1 MVEERDIVI
10 AGAGMVGMSL
20 ALLLRA
26 QLPETIGVTLLEGN
40 QLSIPG
46 DSQDTYP
53 AFDSR
58 TTALSYSSRRIFEN
72 IGIWKLFEN
81 NASLINSIHVSS
93 KGRFGSA
100 LLTSTDY
107 GWPALGYVAENLA
120 LGSALLKSIS
130 ERSEIELLGSAKVLN
145 VKSVGASGVSMKIN
159 QEGLEKKFKTK
170 LLIVADG
177 AKSKLRESFANDSM
191 IKDYRQ
197 DAIVANVGFQQ
208 GHMDCAF
215 ERFTDSGPL
224 AVLPLLG
231 TPSQPNRCSVVW
243 STSPERAENLENI
256 SPGKFK
262 TLLQREFG
270 YRLGRISDIGER
282 SRFPLSLIKANEQV
296 RQGIA
301 IMGNAAH
308 ALHPVA
314 GQGFNL
320 ALRDADELARIL
332 SNAVSRDEALG
343 DLRVLESYRLA
354 RFSDQEIIVTASDI
368 LPKLFT
374 YRNRFLGLA
383 RSIALASLDILPP
396 IKNRFVQHAAG
407 MSF

>member
-10 AGAGMVGMSL
+10 IVAGMVGMSL

-26 QLPETIGVTLLEGN
+26 QLSETIGVTLLEGN
-40 QLSIPG
+40 DLSIPA
-46 DSQDTYP
+46 DFQDTYP

-72 IGIWKLFEN
+72 IGIWELFEN
-81 NASLINSIHVSS
+81 NTSLINSIHVSS

-100 LLTSTDY
+100 LLTSNDY
-107 GWPALGYVAENLA
+107 DLPALGYVAENLA
-120 LGSALLKSIS
+120 LGSVLLRSIS
-130 ERSEIELLGSAKVLN
+130 DSSEIELLGSAKVLN
-145 VKSVGASGVSMKIN
+145 VKSIGKAGVSLKIN
-159 QEGLEKKFKTK
+159 QEGLVKKFKTK

-177 AKSKLRESFANDSM
+177 AKSKIRESFAIDST

-197 DAIVANVGFQQ
+197 DAIVTNVEFERP
-208 GHMDCAF
+208 HMDCAF
-215 ERFTDSGPL
+215 ERFTESGPL

-243 STSPERAENLENI
+243 STNPERAKKLENI
-256 SPGKFK
+256 SLGKFK
-262 TLLQREFG
+262 ILLQKEFG
-270 YRLGRISDIGER
+270 YRLGRISDSGER

-296 RQGIA
+296 RQGIV

-320 ALRDADELARIL
+320 ALRDAHELARIL
-332 SNAVSRDEALG
+332 SNAVSQDESLG
-343 DLRVLESYRLA
+343 DLKVLESYRLA
-354 RFSDQEIIVTASDI
+354 RLRDQEIIVTASDI
-368 LPKLFT
+368 LPRLFT
-374 YRNRFLGLA
+374 YRNHFVGLA

-396 IKNRFVQHAAG
+396 IKNRLVRHAAG